1 MDSLF
6 KRKLDKLVGELK
18 DEDLPIKSEEF
29 KLGLLY
35 GYYWAFIELFFSRK
49 PNDEEKADFVKYI
62 ESLNAGGRE

>member
-6 KRKLDKLVGELK
+6 KRKLDKLVEILK
-18 DEDLPIKSEEF
+18 EEDLPIKSNDF

-49 PNDEEKADFVKYI
+49 PNEEEKRDFVEYI
-62 ESLNAGGRE
+62 GQLGD

>member
-6 KRKLDKLVGELK
+6 KRKLDRLVETIEE
-18 DEDLPIKSEEF
+18 DDLPVKSKDF

-49 PNDEEKADFVKYI
+49 PNEEEKKDFVRYI
-62 ESLNAGGRE
+62 ENL